1 MAALPSFDLSTYVRI
16 GRYDLPEPT
25 RTGLPA
31 GTPAWNLLAQEASA
45 VTYNKDTD
53 TLFVL
58 GDGGTAIVQITKN
71 GQLIDTMTLARGAS
85 PQGSEFYDPEGLS
98 YVGNGK
104 FVFVEERDRQVV
116 EFTYQAGATLTRANA
131 KTVKLGTTLGNIG
144 LEGISFDP
152 STSAYVLAKEI
163 SPAGV
168 FLTSIDFGLVPL
180 GTTNAGGS
188 PVASNGSA
196 TTVNST
202 NLFDPA
208 KAGLADFAD
217 IYALS
222 NSAAFAGTSFAND
235 LLILSQ
241 ESGKVVEI
249 GRDGTVHSSL
259 NLRLD
264 PGSTLSIADQTH
276 EGITMDAAGNIY
288 IVSENG
294 GGDVNHPQLW
304 VYGAS
309 TAPNEAPTDIVF
321 NNRVASIL
329 ENIPIT
335 APYKLADVAVVDD
348 GLGSNLFSLSGPDA
362 ASFQVD
368 ATGLYLKTGTI
379 LDYETK
385 SSYDV
390 TVSVDDLTVGSTPDA
405 SRAFSLALVDVVNE
419 NAPIPALAITEVSP
433 WSSGNSLYK
442 ADWFEITNTGFST
455 VDLAGIRYDDD
466 SNAFGNSIALQ
477 GVSSLAPGRS
487 AVFLETVDSE
497 QATISQLTNAF
508 KLDWFGANVPVGF
521 QVGTYSGAGVGLST
535 GGDAVNL
542 FDQFGRL
549 ITGVKVPAST
559 TYRTFANGSGSG
571 SSSFPTPTV
580 STLST
585 LGVNAFASAIAATGT
600 TFEIGSP
607 GVAVAPTYNFSAAS
621 YGVTE
626 GTVAGAL
633 TNATVRVTRSG
644 DTSAASSV
652 VLNLGGGSAK
662 GAAAAPAEGTS
673 TGPSSSATPYVL
685 PVAGSGVAMK
695 SLLTVGDAIGGY
707 KMAGI
712 PDGLGAFD
720 NGNGT
725 FTLLMNHEIGST
737 SGVTRAHGGK
747 GAFVSSW
754 VINKSDLSV
763 VSGSDLIQ
771 NVYGWD
777 AVNQRS
783 NTTPN
788 NTANGNGINFNRF
801 CSADLASP
809 SAFYNASSGLGS
821 QARIFLNGEEGGSN
835 GYALANVASG
845 GDKGNTYVLGRFNLS
860 SNGSGLTGVGGWE
873 NLLAN
878 PFAQDKTV
886 VIGNND
892 GGSGF
897 LSQSLAVYVGT
908 KTSSGSEADKAG
920 LTNGVL
926 KFVSVA
932 GNSAEIA
939 DSITRAT
946 NIANGTR
953 FSLSA
958 TASTA
963 FSRPEDGLWDPNSPN
978 KYYFVTTDRL
988 DQAADGLGSQIG
1000 NTRLWRLN
1008 FDDITNPDLG
1018 GSIELLVDGDMVNGK
1033 KVNMFDNIMIDNY
1046 GHILLLEDVGGAA
1059 HNGKI
1064 YQYDI
1069 ATDSLKLLAQHDP
1082 ARFGDV
1088 NQAATAPFTNDEE
1101 TSGII
1106 DMESI
1111 LGAGWSLV
1119 VDQAHYNTGIAADLV
1134 EGGQLLALFNPDTY
1148 KASQPDYINSA
1159 QTISFAAGETYRDV
1173 SIPVYGDTR
1182 LEGTETVN
1190 LNLSNPSAGSA
1201 IGATQS
1207 AAQLVITDPATYNF
1221 SAASYGVTEG
1231 TVAGALTNA
1240 TVRVTRSGDTSAA
1253 SSVVLNLGGGSAKG
1267 AAAAP
1272 AEGTSTGPSSS
1283 ATPYV
1288 LPVAGS
1294 GVAMKSLLTVGD
1306 AIGGYKMAG
1315 IPDGLGAF
1323 DNGNGT
1329 FTLLMNHEIGST
1341 SGVTRAHG
1349 GKGAFVSSWV
1359 INKSDLSVVSGSD
1372 LIQNVYGWDAVNQR
1386 SNTTPNNTANGN
1398 GINFNRFCSADL
1410 ASPSAFY
1417 NASSGLGSQARIFLN
1432 GEEGGSNGYAL
1443 ANVASGGDKGNTYVL
1458 GRFNLSSNGSGLTGV
1473 GGWENLLANPFAQD
1487 KTVVIGNNDG
1497 GSGFLSQSLAVYVGT
1512 KTSSGSEADKA
1523 GLTNGVLK
1531 FVSVAG
1537 NSAEI
1542 ADSITRATNIA
1553 NGTRFSLSATASTA
1567 FSRPEDGLWDP
1578 NSPNKYYFVTTD
1590 RLDQAA
1596 DGLGSQIGNTRL
1608 WRLNFDDIT
1617 NPDLGGS
1624 IELLVDG
1631 DMVNGKKVNM
1641 FDNIMIDNYGHI
1653 LLLEDV
1659 GGAAHNGKIYQY
1671 DIATDSLKLL
1681 AQHDPA
1687 RFGDVNQAATAPFT
1701 NDEETSGIIDMESIL
1716 GAGWSLVVDQAHYNT
1731 GIAAD
1736 LVEGGQL
1743 LALFNPDT
1751 YKASQP
1757 DYINSAQTISFAA
1770 GETYRDVSIPV
1781 YGDTRLEGTETVNL
1795 NLSNPS
1801 AGSAIGATQSAA
1813 QLVIADINP
1822 TPTDIILNNSTV
1834 NENVSAAATVG
1845 GFSSVSPISGDNFT
1859 FNLVPGDGD
1868 QDNAL
1873 FMVDGNQLKIKISP
1887 NYEAKS
1893 SYSIR
1898 VRTTQA
1904 DGRSFEKI
1912 FIIGV
1917 NDQPESAE
1925 ISGVAT
1931 LGVKEGTGV
1940 NSNGQIVA
1948 SGVLT
1953 VIDPDAGQSKFQTD
1967 VLSAAGNL
1975 GSLII
1980 NQSGVYAYTLSSSL
1994 PAVQAL
2000 NAGQTKVDTF
2010 TVKSFDGSASKDISV
2025 TISGATAGFNA
2036 VAAGDPTSNGATLWT
2051 RTFDASDTS
2060 ARKGLSQSL
2069 TLTIATDAAFANP
2082 VFSSFGSTSGV
2093 DHDSTIKIN
2102 ATGLSA
2108 GASYYYRFQTATGET
2123 SPVGFFKTAPLAT
2136 SDVAVRFAH
2145 SGDADGNWRPYLSS
2159 QDFPSQKFDFFIF
2172 NGDTIYETASKDSP
2186 AAPTTPATEA
2196 NPTAAN
2202 LQALLA
2208 GYQRKYLE
2216 NLLPAS
2222 GGSYPGL
2229 QSLYSSQGVYV
2240 SLDNHELGNKEIIN
2254 GGAPLSLR
2262 AQNFNGSTNPSDD
2275 VNATGTFINDS
2286 ASFDTLLQAFLD
2298 YQPIRTPDTIVA
2310 PSDLRSHG
2318 EMMLYGSQQW
2328 GQNAV
2333 MINLD
2338 DRSFRDVRLNKLVG
2352 SSRVDDTG
2360 SRADNPLRTMLGA
2373 TQLAW
2378 LKEQLLA
2385 AKAANTTWKFINI
2398 SDPIDQIGAIGSG
2411 DDSGKSWIGGYR
2423 AERNEILK
2431 FIADNSIT
2439 NVVFMACDDHQAR
2452 INEVL
2457 YSPSGDLANQS
2468 SYVTVPGVISVVDGP
2483 LGAGGPDAVT
2493 DHSFANSNALAEA
2506 LAAKQVAAG
2515 VDPIGLE
2522 KSYSGLSDI
2531 WREGDSSAASSPKP
2545 VDFYS
2550 ADTFNYSVLDV
2561 SPEGILTVTIR
2572 GINSFAANST
2582 PSPNAGNQP
2591 RDLLRFSIDGV
2602 NDVPSDLVFANGIH
2616 SLPEDAITTPSIKLA
2631 DITIVDDTLGTNVLS
2646 LSGADASLFELVGQS
2661 LYLKAGTSLNYES
2674 GHVSY
2679 DVNVSVADL
2688 SVLGSSPV
2696 SKPYSLQVANVNEA
2710 PNSLSLSSLRFNENI
2725 AANSI
2730 VASLSATDPDQPATP
2745 QSFTYSLA
2753 SGYADNL
2760 SFYVSGQGL
2769 YIATS
2774 PDFERKS
2781 FYDVRLL
2788 VADQGGLSFQR
2799 DIRLSVNDL
2808 PDTQTY
2814 AVSQSSTSIL
2824 EGQSVNFG
2832 LITTN
2837 VPTSTPIYWAIS
2849 GSGITPADFADGL
2862 LTGSGMVG
2870 ADGRFSLIRTASS
2883 DAIAD
2888 SDENFLVTFYSDAAH
2903 TTTLATS
2910 TNVQIKEPN
2919 VGTPTDGADVIIGTG
2934 AAETISGV
2942 PNGSTAFGSNSIDK
2956 LIGGGGNDLF
2966 VLGSSSHR
2974 FYDSDGS
2981 KGLAII
2987 TDFTIGQD
2995 RIQLKGAIG
3004 DYMLSSG
3011 RYNAISGTFVSVAS
3025 NGDPL
3030 GFLQGLRPTG
3040 VNPVNLA
3047 DLNQFT
3053 FV

>member
-1 MAALPSFDLSTYVRI
+1 
-16 GRYDLPEPT
+16 
-25 RTGLPA
+25 
-31 GTPAWNLLAQEASA
+31 
-45 VTYNKDTD
+45 
-53 TLFVL
+53 
-58 GDGGTAIVQITKN
+58 
-71 GQLIDTMTLARGAS
+71 
-85 PQGSEFYDPEGLS
+85 
-98 YVGNGK
+98 
-104 FVFVEERDRQVV
+104 
-116 EFTYQAGATLTRANA
+116 
-131 KTVKLGTTLGNIG
+131 
-144 LEGISFDP
+144 
-152 STSAYVLAKEI
+152 
-163 SPAGV
+163 
-168 FLTSIDFGLVPL
+168 
-180 GTTNAGGS
+180 
-188 PVASNGSA
+188 
-196 TTVNST
+196 
-202 NLFDPA
+202 
-208 KAGLADFAD
+208 
-217 IYALS
+217 
-222 NSAAFAGTSFAND
+222 
-235 LLILSQ
+235 
-241 ESGKVVEI
+241 
-249 GRDGTVHSSL
+249 
-259 NLRLD
+259 
-264 PGSTLSIADQTH
+264 
-276 EGITMDAAGNIY
+276 
-288 IVSENG
+288 
-294 GGDVNHPQLW
+294 
-304 VYGAS
+304 
-309 TAPNEAPTDIVF
+309 
-321 NNRVASIL
+321 
-329 ENIPIT
+329 
-335 APYKLADVAVVDD
+335 
-348 GLGSNLFSLSGPDA
+348 
-362 ASFQVD
+362 
-368 ATGLYLKTGTI
+368 
-379 LDYETK
+379 
-385 SSYDV
+385 
-390 TVSVDDLTVGSTPDA
+390 
-405 SRAFSLALVDVVNE
+405 
-419 NAPIPALAITEVSP
+419 
-433 WSSGNSLYK
+433 
-442 ADWFEITNTGFST
+442 
-455 VDLAGIRYDDD
+455 
-466 SNAFGNSIALQ
+466 
-477 GVSSLAPGRS
+477 
-487 AVFLETVDSE
+487 
-497 QATISQLTNAF
+497 
-508 KLDWFGANVPVGF
+508 
-521 QVGTYSGAGVGLST
+521 
-535 GGDAVNL
+535 
-542 FDQFGRL
+542 
-549 ITGVKVPAST
+549 
-559 TYRTFANGSGSG
+559 
-571 SSSFPTPTV
+571 
-580 STLST
+580 
-585 LGVNAFASAIAATGT
+585 
-600 TFEIGSP
+600 
-607 GVAVAPTYNFSAAS
+607 
-621 YGVTE
+621 
-626 GTVAGAL
+626 
-633 TNATVRVTRSG
+633 
-644 DTSAASSV
+644 
-652 VLNLGGGSAK
+652 
-662 GAAAAPAEGTS
+662 
-673 TGPSSSATPYVL
+673 
-685 PVAGSGVAMK
+685 
-695 SLLTVGDAIGGY
+695 
-707 KMAGI
+707 
-712 PDGLGAFD
+712 
-720 NGNGT
+720 
-725 FTLLMNHEIGST
+725 
-737 SGVTRAHGGK
+737 
-747 GAFVSSW
+747 
-754 VINKSDLSV
+754 
-763 VSGSDLIQ
+763 
-771 NVYGWD
+771 
-777 AVNQRS
+777 
-783 NTTPN
+783 
-788 NTANGNGINFNRF
+788 
-801 CSADLASP
+801 
-809 SAFYNASSGLGS
+809 
-821 QARIFLNGEEGGSN
+821 
-835 GYALANVASG
+835 
-845 GDKGNTYVLGRFNLS
+845 
-860 SNGSGLTGVGGWE
+860 
-873 NLLAN
+873 
-878 PFAQDKTV
+878 
-886 VIGNND
+886 
-892 GGSGF
+892 
-897 LSQSLAVYVGT
+897 
-908 KTSSGSEADKAG
+908 
-920 LTNGVL
+920 
-926 KFVSVA
+926 
-932 GNSAEIA
+932 
-939 DSITRAT
+939 
-946 NIANGTR
+946 
-953 FSLSA
+953 
-958 TASTA
+958 
-963 FSRPEDGLWDPNSPN
+963 
-978 KYYFVTTDRL
+978 
-988 DQAADGLGSQIG
+988 
-1000 NTRLWRLN
+1000 
-1008 FDDITNPDLG
+1008 
-1018 GSIELLVDGDMVNGK
+1018 
-1033 KVNMFDNIMIDNY
+1033 
-1046 GHILLLEDVGGAA
+1046 
-1059 HNGKI
+1059 
-1064 YQYDI
+1064 
-1069 ATDSLKLLAQHDP
+1069 
-1082 ARFGDV
+1082 
-1088 NQAATAPFTNDEE
+1088 
-1101 TSGII
+1101 
-1106 DMESI
+1106 
-1111 LGAGWSLV
+1111 
-1119 VDQAHYNTGIAADLV
+1119 
-1134 EGGQLLALFNPDTY
+1134 
-1148 KASQPDYINSA
+1148 
-1159 QTISFAAGETYRDV
+1159 
-1173 SIPVYGDTR
+1173 
-1182 LEGTETVN
+1182 
-1190 LNLSNPSAGSA
+1190 
-1201 IGATQS
+1201 
-1207 AAQLVITDPATYNF
+1207 
-1221 SAASYGVTEG
+1221 
-1231 TVAGALTNA
+1231 
-1240 TVRVTRSGDTSAA
+1240 
-1253 SSVVLNLGGGSAKG
+1253 
-1267 AAAAP
+1267 
-1272 AEGTSTGPSSS
+1272 
-1283 ATPYV
+1283 
-1288 LPVAGS
+1288 
-1294 GVAMKSLLTVGD
+1294 
-1306 AIGGYKMAG
+1306 
-1315 IPDGLGAF
+1315 
-1323 DNGNGT
+1323 
-1329 FTLLMNHEIGST
+1329 
-1341 SGVTRAHG
+1341 
-1349 GKGAFVSSWV
+1349 
-1359 INKSDLSVVSGSD
+1359 
-1372 LIQNVYGWDAVNQR
+1372 
-1386 SNTTPNNTANGN
+1386 
-1398 GINFNRFCSADL
+1398 
-1410 ASPSAFY
+1410 
-1417 NASSGLGSQARIFLN
+1417 
-1432 GEEGGSNGYAL
+1432 
-1443 ANVASGGDKGNTYVL
+1443 
-1458 GRFNLSSNGSGLTGV
+1458 
-1473 GGWENLLANPFAQD
+1473 
-1487 KTVVIGNNDG
+1487 
-1497 GSGFLSQSLAVYVGT
+1497 
-1512 KTSSGSEADKA
+1512 
-1523 GLTNGVLK
+1523 
-1531 FVSVAG
+1531 
-1537 NSAEI
+1537 
-1542 ADSITRATNIA
+1542 
-1553 NGTRFSLSATASTA
+1553 
-1567 FSRPEDGLWDP
+1567 
-1578 NSPNKYYFVTTD
+1578 
-1590 RLDQAA
+1590 
-1596 DGLGSQIGNTRL
+1596 
-1608 WRLNFDDIT
+1608 
-1617 NPDLGGS
+1617 
-1624 IELLVDG
+1624 
-1631 DMVNGKKVNM
+1631 
-1641 FDNIMIDNYGHI
+1641 
-1653 LLLEDV
+1653 
-1659 GGAAHNGKIYQY
+1659 
-1671 DIATDSLKLL
+1671 
-1681 AQHDPA
+1681 
-1687 RFGDVNQAATAPFT
+1687 
-1701 NDEETSGIIDMESIL
+1701 
-1716 GAGWSLVVDQAHYNT
+1716 
-1731 GIAAD
+1731 
-1736 LVEGGQL
+1736 
-1743 LALFNPDT
+1743 
-1751 YKASQP
+1751 
-1757 DYINSAQTISFAA
+1757 
-1770 GETYRDVSIPV
+1770 
-1781 YGDTRLEGTETVNL
+1781 VNL